1 MFYYYI
7 CCRRKT
13 ALSACGKYRRFKYY
27 EYLMDARKDKNMTID
42 RLAKE
47 YDNQYNILNAK
58 IEGLRPLLYVYTG
71 EDLYLLRRRL
81 KVYYD
86 MASECKRISAMLT
99 HYYDEEENYGLH

>member
-1 MFYYYI
+1 
-7 CCRRKT
+7 
-13 ALSACGKYRRFKYY
+13 
-27 EYLMDARKDKNMTID
+27 MDARKDKNMTID